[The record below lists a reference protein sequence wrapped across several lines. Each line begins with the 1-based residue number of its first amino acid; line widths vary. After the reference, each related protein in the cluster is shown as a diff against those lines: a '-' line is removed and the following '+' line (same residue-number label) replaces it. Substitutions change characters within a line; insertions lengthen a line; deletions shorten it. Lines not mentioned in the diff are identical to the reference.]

1 MDHVARHTPGAH
13 HVRPDHVRGRHDP
26 TRSLTSAGILLLTL
40 AAPASTQVSAFTF
53 DSGRVRVG
61 RAYEF
66 VKSNRDGTHPTQVTV
81 YVAELDRLESL
92 KWDSGGDVATLVAAT
107 LDWDRFSIRRF
118 ESRRLRRDQPDVV
131 QGTLTTDTSGSA
143 LRVSS
148 LPDSAIPVRT
158 WPWHSYDFDFASLG
172 AALPHLEARDGRFV
186 FARMDVVYNGDE
198 IGFGDLGPVEVTF
211 EQRERR
217 DGRDTR
223 RYRIGGPGLAN
234 TTGLLWTDAR
244 DGTLV
249 EYEIPIP
256 DEPGF
261 IDGRLRLTRT
271 LDLRTKEWEEYKRA
285 KVGR

>member
-1 MDHVARHTPGAH
+1 VTRPPGV
-13 HVRPDHVRGRHDP
+13 VR
-26 TRSLTSAGILLLTL
+26 TL
-40 AAPASTQVSAFTF
+40 ATLVLVPLIAATPAFGQVAAFTY
-53 DSGRVRVG
+53 DSARLHVG
-61 RAYEF
+61 RAYEY
-66 VKSNRDGTHPTQVTV
+66 VKSNRDGTHATQVTV
-81 YVAELDRLESL
+81 YVAAADRLESL

-107 LDWDRFSIRRF
+107 LDWDRYSIRALD
-118 ESRRLRRDQPDVV
+118 SRRLRRDQSEVM
-131 QGTLTTDTSGSA
+131 QGKLVTDTTAAA
-143 LRVSS
+143 LRVSF

-172 AALPHLEARDGRFV
+172 ATLPHLSDPYGRFV
-186 FARMDVVYNGDE
+186 FGRMDVVYRADDV
-198 IGFGDLGPVEVTF
+198 GFGDLGPVEVVF

-234 TTGLLWTDAR
+234 MTGLLWTDAR

-261 IDGRLRLTRT
+261 IDGRLRRTKT
-271 LDLRTKEWEEYKRA
+271 LDLTPKEWEAYKRA
-285 KVGR
+285 KIGR

>member
-1 MDHVARHTPGAH
+1 VTGRCQPIRPVA
-13 HVRPDHVRGRHDP
+13 
-26 TRSLTSAGILLLTL
+26 SAGILLLTL
-40 AAPASTQVSAFTF
+40 AAPAPASAQVAAFTF
-53 DSGRVRVG
+53 DSGRVHVG
-61 RAYEF
+61 RAYEY

-81 YVAELDRLESL
+81 YVAALNRLESL

-107 LDWDRFSIRRF
+107 LDWDRFSVRGF
-118 ESRRLRRDQPDVV
+118 DSRRLRRDRSETV
-131 QGTLTTDTSGSA
+131 QGTLTTDTTGTA
-143 LRVSS
+143 LRVSF
-148 LPDSAIPVRT
+148 LPDSAVPVRV

-172 AALPHLEARDGRFV
+172 AALPHLADRDGRFV
-186 FARMDVVYNGDE
+186 FARMDVVYDGDE

-234 TTGLLWTDAR
+234 TTGLLWTDAA
-244 DGTLV
+244 DGTLL
-249 EYEIPIP
+249 EYEIPVP

-261 IDGRLRLTRT
+261 TDGRLRLTKT
-271 LDLRTKEWEEYKRA
+271 LDLTGKEWEAYKRA